1 MHINFLCSLDHVP
14 FQGKT
19 VLDSIF
25 GDDIGLLGYRAVPS
39 AQQPHETQEVNEFL
53 EEERVKSEA
62 NALMTTN
69 SSLLTILVYYFLSRK
84 VNLMRIPA
92 PSFPTVHYIIARRES
107 LTLDSGVVTIKIL
120 GRDNLLFYLNF

>member
-25 GDDIGLLGYRAVPS
+25 GDDIGLLGYRAVPP
-39 AQQPHETQEVNEFL
+39 AQQPHETEEVNEFL
-53 EEERVKSEA
+53 EEERVKSGA

-69 SSLLTILVYYFLSRK
+69 SSLLTIQVLFFKQKSEFDEDEDSCSIISYRAL
-84 VNLMRIPA
+84 
-92 PSFPTVHYIIARRES
+92 HYSSTGE
-107 LTLDSGVVTIKIL
+107 
-120 GRDNLLFYLNF
+120 

>member
-25 GDDIGLLGYRAVPS
+25 GYDIGLLGYRAVPS

-53 EEERVKSEA
+53 EEGVKSGA
-62 NALMTTN
+62 NALMTTL
-69 SSLLTILVYYFLSRK
+69 SFFSRPVFSRK
-84 VNLMRIPA
+84 VNLMMILA
-92 PSFPTVHYIIARRES
+92 PSFPTVHYIMAPQEREFFFKAIQKS
-107 LTLDSGVVTIKIL
+107 Q
-120 GRDNLLFYLNF
+120 

>member
-1 MHINFLCSLDHVP
+1 MHINFLCSLNHVP

-25 GDDIGLLGYRAVPS
+25 GDDIGLGYWAVPS
-39 AQQPHETQEVNEFL
+39 AAPHETQEVNEFL

-69 SSLLTILVYYFLSRK
+69 SSLLTIQVLFFKQKSEFDEDEDSCSIISYRAL
-84 VNLMRIPA
+84 
-92 PSFPTVHYIIARRES
+92 HYSSTGE
-107 LTLDSGVVTIKIL
+107 
-120 GRDNLLFYLNF
+120 